1 MRHVYW
7 NQWPLA
13 LRLTITITL
22 VVILV
27 VVFVSFLTIQR
38 ERNNFQAELEQQ
50 ATLLLDTLGAS
61 SADSLYFLEADYL
74 SDLMRDLG
82 EFQVVTFGRIYD
94 SEGRIVADAL
104 DQNTR
109 FTVEPDAFGQELLAT
124 DQVVFIWGEGDLVAG
139 RAIIVGNQAI
149 GAVSIGLPTA
159 PLAAKIDAVRTQG
172 IIIAAA
178 ATIVGLLFAL
188 LVSRSITEPIKSLI
202 QATDEITK
210 GHLTQRA
217 QVTGNDELA
226 TLGRRFNQMAA
237 QLEQTLNLMEAEIE
251 ERKRQVAELD
261 AFAHTVAHDLKAPLT
276 LLVGF
281 SDLLRTNHAN
291 MRPED
296 RDLALQRIEKAAY
309 RAVNIIEEL
318 LLLSSVRKQ
327 DVALQPVSMEEVV
340 EQVLDRLAF
349 MIEEH
354 QAQIQLPKSWPM
366 AMGYGPWL
374 EEVWA
379 NYVSNGIKYGGTPPC
394 LELGAT
400 MTGNGRVR
408 FWVRDNGP
416 GLPPEKL
423 AVLFTEFIRLSE
435 LQIEGHGLGL
445 SIVQRIISKL
455 GGRVGVESELGQGS
469 EFYFVLASDMPAT
482 AQT

>member
-1 MRHVYW
+1 MRHVFW
-7 NQWPLA
+7 NQWPLV
-13 LRLTITITL
+13 LRLTIIITL

-27 VVFVSFLTIQR
+27 VVFISLLTIQR

-50 ATLLLDTLGAS
+50 ATLLLDTLAAS

-82 EFQVVTFGRIYD
+82 EFQIVTFGRIYD
-94 SEGRIVADAL
+94 NEGRIVADAL

-109 FTVEPDAFGQELLAT
+109 FMVEPDAFGQELLAT
-124 DQVVFIWGEGDLVAG
+124 DEVVFLWGENDLVAG
-139 RAIIVGNQAI
+139 RAVILGNQAI

-159 PLAAKIDAVRTQG
+159 PLAAKIAAVRTQG
-172 IIIAAA
+172 LLIAAA
-178 ATIVGLLFAL
+178 ATVVGLLLAI
-188 LVSRSITEPIKSLI
+188 LVSRSVTEPIQNLI
-202 QATDEITK
+202 EATDEITK
-210 GHLTQRA
+210 GHLTQRVA
-217 QVTGNDELA
+217 VSGNDELA
-226 TLGRRFNQMAA
+226 TLGRRFNQMAS
-237 QLEQTLNLMEAEIE
+237 QLEQTLTQMETEIE

-261 AFAHTVAHDLKAPLT
+261 AFAHTVAHDLKSPLT

-281 SDLLRTNHAN
+281 ADLLRNNHAN
-291 MRPED
+291 MRDED
-296 RDLALQRIEKAAY
+296 REMALQRIEKSAH
-309 RAVNIIEEL
+309 RAVSIIEEL
-318 LLLSSVRKQ
+318 LLLASVRKQ
-327 DVALQPVSMEEVV
+327 DVELKPVAMGEVV

-354 QAQIQLPKSWPM
+354 QAQIILPQSWPT
-366 AMGYGPWL
+366 ALGYAPWL
-374 EEVWA
+374 QEVWA
-379 NYVSNGIKYGGTPPC
+379 NYMSNGIKYGGYPPC

-400 MTGNGRVR
+400 VLANGRIR

-416 GLPPEKL
+416 GLPAEKL

-445 SIVQRIISKL
+445 SIVQRIIGKL

-469 EFYFVLASDMPAT
+469 EFYFVLDSAR
-482 AQT
+482 